1 MIMINSF
8 QLMGLE
14 ENLNKKKKDNM
25 MQHHTALPLMEIFLN
40 LKSQGYKV

>member
-14 ENLNKKKKDNM
+14 ENLKKKNKDNM
-25 MQHHTALPLMEIFLN
+25 MQLHTALPLMEIFLI